1 MACVPFRERL
11 NLNHNEGT
19 AVSRYLAPLFLA
31 LTIISG
37 YSHAAPPAQP
47 GKGDKAL
54 FLSNVFNENNV
65 AFQALGL
72 PGGPTYNL
80 GMFLSDTTLAYGSVR
95 VTNHEEGTNVSLG
108 GGARLY
114 QPRAGALRTFI
125 DGSLSFTNLDGIDD
139 NAGGTIDGRI
149 VTLGGFFGAEY
160 LFSRNASFGAKV
172 GGSFSDF
179 GGDLDFTTVDLGVAE
194 VMFNFYF

>member
-1 MACVPFRERL
+1 M
-11 NLNHNEGT
+11 
-19 AVSRYLAPLFLA
+19 SRYIAALLLA
-31 LTIISG
+31 LTAITG
-37 YSHAAPPAQP
+37 YSHAAPPALP
-47 GKGDKAL
+47 GEGDKAL

-80 GMFLSDTTLAYGSVR
+80 GLFLSDTTMAYGSVR
-95 VTNHEEGTNVSLG
+95 LTNHEEGTNVSLG

-114 QPRAGALRTFI
+114 QPRAGALRTFF
-125 DGSLSFTNLDGIDD
+125 DGSLSLTNLDGIADP
-139 NAGGTIDGRI
+139 NGGPGTIDGRI
-149 VTLGGFFGAEY
+149 ITLGGFFGAEY

-179 GGDLDFTTVDLGVAE
+179 GGDLDFTTLDLGVAE